1 MNFVSTDQSQQV
13 SAMLITALMRVQ
25 EHPGLLPEDVKRAGF
40 LSARLLA
47 AFHPLEP
54 VTGKLAVA

>member
-1 MNFVSTDQSQQV
+1 
-13 SAMLITALMRVQ
+13 MLITALMRVQ
-25 EHPGLLPEDVKRAGF
+25 EHPGLLPEDVKRARF